1 MFNHPHHQAV
11 AKILKSF
18 DSDLLQKAECYF
30 AGGTAIVLMLDEY
43 RESIDIDFL
52 CASNEGYRLLRN
64 IVNEQGLGALLKLP
78 VKHLREV
85 RADRYGIRTV
95 LEMDNKA
102 IKVELVSEA
111 RININGHYDAQLGVP
126 VLSKEDMYAEKLLV
140 NADRGLDKSTMSK
153 DIIDLAM
160 LIKNWGDIPETALT
174 KVDAAYGKHVLDV
187 FKKSLHLISDK
198 SYLESCLQKMH
209 MDKQLSEIIPD
220 VLETQIEIIGNLLKY

>member
-1 MFNHPHHQAV
+1 MFNRPHHQAV
-11 AKILKSF
+11 AKVLKAF

-30 AGGTAIVLMLDEY
+30 AGGTAIVLMLAEY

-52 CASNEGYRLLRN
+52 CASNDGYRLLRN
-64 IVNEQGLGALLKLP
+64 TVNEQGLGALLKFP
-78 VKHLREV
+78 VNHLREV

-111 RININGHYDAQLGVP
+111 RIDINGYYNVQLGVP

-140 NADRGLDKSTMSK
+140 NADRGMDKSTMSK

-160 LIKNWGDIPETALT
+160 LINSWGDIPEAALQ
-174 KVDAAYGKHVLDV
+174 KVNIAYGQHVFNA
-187 FKKSLHLISDK
+187 FKKSLILINDK
-198 SYLESCLQKMH
+198 IYLKNCLQKMH
-209 MDKQLSEIIPD
+209 MDNQLSESIPKILD
-220 VLETQIEIIGNLLKY
+220 SQLKIIEIFQS